1 MMKVAEATVKYLIS
15 KLGILVCWHNV
26 WNKTKLW
33 LGNLFSDTKAFEDGM
48 EDFIG
53 GDGAAGDFGKV
64 EEHGTEVLAECLRW
78 EFIEP
83 TFNHSIKL

>member
-1 MMKVAEATVKYLIS
+1 MIFVETTDS
-15 KLGILVCWHNV
+15 CSF
-26 WNKTKLW
+26 
-33 LGNLFSDTKAFEDGM
+33 LFPDAKAFEDGM

-53 GDGAAGDFGKV
+53 GDGAAGDFCKV
-64 EEHGTEVLAECLRW
+64 EKHGAEVLAKCLRW

>member
-33 LGNLFSDTKAFEDGM
+33 LGNLFSD
-48 EDFIG
+48 
-53 GDGAAGDFGKV
+53 
-64 EEHGTEVLAECLRW
+64 AESVDDYQSV
-78 EFIEP
+78 I
-83 TFNHSIKL
+83 

>member
-26 WNKTKLW
+26 WNKTMLW
-33 LGNLFSDTKAFEDGM
+33 LGNLFPDTKTFEDGM

-64 EEHGTEVLAECLRW
+64 EEHGTEVLAKCLRW

>member
-26 WNKTKLW
+26 WHKTKLW
-33 LGNLFSDTKAFEDGM
+33 LGNLFSDAKAFEDGM

-53 GDGAAGDFGKV
+53 GDGAAGDFCKV
-64 EEHGTEVLAECLRW
+64 EKHGAEVLAKCLRW

-83 TFNHSIKL
+83 TFTHSIKL

>member
-33 LGNLFSDTKAFEDGM
+33 LGNLLSNTKAFEDGM
-48 EDFIG
+48 EDFI
-53 GDGAAGDFGKV
+53 
-64 EEHGTEVLAECLRW
+64 
-78 EFIEP
+78 
-83 TFNHSIKL
+83 

>member
-26 WNKTKLW
+26 WNKTMLW
-33 LGNLFSDTKAFEDGM
+33 LGNLFSDTKTFEDGM

-64 EEHGTEVLAECLRW
+64 EEHGTEVLAKCLRW

>member
-33 LGNLFSDTKAFEDGM
+33 LGGLFAN
-48 EDFIG
+48 
-53 GDGAAGDFGKV
+53 
-64 EEHGTEVLAECLRW
+64 TERVTL
-78 EFIEP
+78 
-83 TFNHSIKL
+83 

>member
-33 LGNLFSDTKAFEDGM
+33 LGNLFSDAKTFEDGM

-53 GDGAAGDFGKV
+53 GDGAAGDFCKV
-64 EEHGTEVLAECLRW
+64 EEHGTEVLAKCLRW

>member
-33 LGNLFSDTKAFEDGM
+33 LGNLFSDATRLLFVYVSDYQ
-48 EDFIG
+48 I
-53 GDGAAGDFGKV
+53 
-64 EEHGTEVLAECLRW
+64 L
-78 EFIEP
+78 
-83 TFNHSIKL
+83 

>member
-33 LGNLFSDTKAFEDGM
+33 LGNLFTDTKTFEDGM

-53 GDGAAGDFGKV
+53 GDGAAPVISARWKS
-64 EEHGTEVLAECLRW
+64 TERRSWLNVYGGNL
-78 EFIEP
+78 
-83 TFNHSIKL
+83 

>member
-33 LGNLFSDTKAFEDGM
+33 LGNLFSDAKYF
-48 EDFIG
+48 
-53 GDGAAGDFGKV
+53 
-64 EEHGTEVLAECLRW
+64 
-78 EFIEP
+78 
-83 TFNHSIKL
+83 FNAHL